1 MAVRTDQHVLELE
14 IAVDHTLSV
23 DEIQALAQV
32 LVPAGNLTF
41 VGAARRHVR
50 ERARF
55 ARVPDDEV
63 HHEIGTPRG
72 LVHAHVRHAHDARMR
87 QLRQQP
93 PLREEPVSD
102 LRHVAA
108 VGEELEGV
116 AGAEADVLHLV
127 HLAHAALAKLAHDF
141 IRTESHGDIIP
152 QLRRMAHGLREN
164 LV

>member
-1 MAVRTDQHVLELE
+1 MSNGKLNDVRLFLLDMDGTFYLGNELIPGSLDFIE
-14 IAVDHTLSV
+14 KVRATGRD
-23 DEIQALAQV
+23 
-32 LVPAGNLTF
+32 
-41 VGAARRHVR
+41 VR
-50 ERARF
+50 ERARL
-55 ARVPDDEV
+55 ARRLDDEV
-63 HHEIGTPRG
+63 HHEIGPSRRLG
-72 LVHAHVRHAHDARMR
+72 HPYVRHAHDARMR
-87 QLRQQP
+87 ELRQQP
-93 PLREEPVSD
+93 PLREKPVSD